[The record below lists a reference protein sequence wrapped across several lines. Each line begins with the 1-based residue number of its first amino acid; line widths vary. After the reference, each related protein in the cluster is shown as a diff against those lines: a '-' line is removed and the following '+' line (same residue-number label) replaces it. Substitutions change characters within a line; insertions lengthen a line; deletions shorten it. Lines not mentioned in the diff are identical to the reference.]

1 MRSLFALLL
10 LLPLLMPCVGCG
22 GGRPDPRDRPD
33 FVDDTDPSMAAE
45 TLNAETGPGAAKGEP
60 GAPKDE
66 DEPGG
71 TP

>member
-10 LLPLLMPCVGCG
+10 LLPLLMPCLSCG

-33 FVDDTDPSMAAE
+33 FVDDTDPDMAVE
-45 TLNAETGPGAAKGEP
+45 TVDTEAGM

-66 DEPGG
+66 PAAPKDEPGG